1 MSKKFIEVTTDHP
14 TTEDVYT
21 LLLQVN
27 QIVQIQPEVI
37 VESELQ
43 HEPVA
48 VVVLTSGETLIL
60 KNTYNS
66 LMKQL
71 DEMNMVVRS

>member
-1 MSKKFIEVTTDHP
+1 MSNKFIEVITDHP
-14 TTEDVYT
+14 TTESVYT

-27 QIVQIQPEVI
+27 QIVQIRPEFI
-37 VESELQ
+37 VESEPQ

-48 VVVLTSGETLIL
+48 VVVMTSGETLIL

-71 DEMNMVVRS
+71 DEINMVVRS